1 MNSLQELLISEIS
14 SQGSIGFER
23 FMEVALYHPR
33 HGYYCNAGD
42 PFGFE
47 GDFYTN
53 SQMQPVFGR
62 LLAQKIASWHREMG
76 SPPDFTLV
84 ELGCGRGETIA
95 EIRRCLPDIKT
106 VAVDREDGEIPNGF
120 KGIVLANEFFDALPV
135 SSVERSREGV
145 IEHRVGF
152 DGERFVFL
160 LESDCNPS
168 FYEYIEHYHSGLPLG
183 VRTEV
188 SFSALGYIERIANR
202 MESGYLVVFDYG
214 YELDEIRLGGR
225 FANGSLMSYRRHRC
239 DEDVLAEPG
248 YRDITAHVNFS
259 ALDIRARELGFEVEP
274 LQSQTAFLM
283 SIGSS
288 DDFRAAL
295 HGDSREEFDLRMKLK
310 SLLFGIGESFRVF
323 VARKS

>member
-1 MNSLQELLISEIS
+1 M
-14 SQGSIGFER
+14 
-23 FMEVALYHPR
+23 
-33 HGYYCNAGD
+33 
-42 PFGFE
+42 
-47 GDFYTN
+47 
-53 SQMQPVFGR
+53 
-62 LLAQKIASWHREMG
+62 
-76 SPPDFTLV
+76 
-84 ELGCGRGETIA
+84 
-95 EIRRCLPDIKT
+95 
-106 VAVDREDGEIPNGF
+106 
-120 KGIVLANEFFDALPV
+120 
-135 SSVERSREGV
+135 
-145 IEHRVGF
+145 
-152 DGERFVFL
+152 
-160 LESDCNPS
+160 
-168 FYEYIEHYHSGLPLG
+168 
-183 VRTEV
+183 
-188 SFSALGYIERIANR
+188 
-202 MESGYLVVFDYG
+202 FDYG